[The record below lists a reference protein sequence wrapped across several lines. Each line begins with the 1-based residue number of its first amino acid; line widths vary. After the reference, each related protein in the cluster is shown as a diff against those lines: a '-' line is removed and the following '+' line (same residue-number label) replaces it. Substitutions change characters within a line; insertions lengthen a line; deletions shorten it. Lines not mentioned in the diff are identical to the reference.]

1 MFKNLIIYLTIVFL
15 LIRIIKEIK
24 NKKYIFLKFLLERKK
39 INLKSRKNKIIKG
52 ENLNKIFKYYKNLFY
67 IDKIYYT
74 EKEVLNKKFD
84 FY

>member
-1 MFKNLIIYLTIVFL
+1 MPKVIGIGKQRYD
-15 LIRIIKEIK
+15 RII
-24 NKKYIFLKFLLERKK
+24 
-39 INLKSRKNKIIKG
+39 
-52 ENLNKIFKYYKNLFY
+52 ENNLFY

>member
-1 MFKNLIIYLTIVFL
+1 M
-15 LIRIIKEIK
+15 
-24 NKKYIFLKFLLERKK
+24 FLKFLLERKK

-67 IDKIYYT
+67 INKIYYT